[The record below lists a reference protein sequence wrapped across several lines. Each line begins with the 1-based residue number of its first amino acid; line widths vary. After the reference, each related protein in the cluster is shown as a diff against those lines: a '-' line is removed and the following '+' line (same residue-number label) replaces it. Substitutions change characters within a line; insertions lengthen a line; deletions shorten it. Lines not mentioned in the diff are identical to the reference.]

1 MGGSFSQKAWG
12 LGNGRRL
19 KAFRR
24 QKLQKLQLD
33 LQPTKMFSLVKVGE
47 RAGSGVPN
55 MVDRW
60 VSCGYARPELSEEVD
75 PEVSTTWLP
84 LSKLT
89 ADGSEVKSAV
99 NIGSKARATTA
110 DRSNSIF
117 AYLSNHGESRSADIA
132 ESIGFGTS
140 RTNDLLRGLV
150 EGGFVETVG
159 GYRNRRYKLSGR

>member
-1 MGGSFSQKAWG
+1 
-12 LGNGRRL
+12 
-19 KAFRR
+19 
-24 QKLQKLQLD
+24 
-33 LQPTKMFSLVKVGE
+33 MFSLVKVGE

-55 MVDRW
+55 MVDQW

-99 NIGSKARATTA
+99 NIGSKARATNA
-110 DRSNSIF
+110 DGSDSIV
-117 AYLSNHGESRSADIA
+117 AYLSTHEGSRSADIA
-132 ESIGFGTS
+132 ESIGLSTS
-140 RTNDLLRGLV
+140 RTNGLLRGLV